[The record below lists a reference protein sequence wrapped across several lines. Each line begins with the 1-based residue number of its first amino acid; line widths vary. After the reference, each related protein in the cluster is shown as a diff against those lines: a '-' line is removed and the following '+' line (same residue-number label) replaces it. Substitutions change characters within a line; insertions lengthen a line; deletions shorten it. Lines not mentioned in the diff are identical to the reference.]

1 MIIINLTQVA
11 TPSDF
16 TRDTLISLVVDNV
29 DYFKDASS
37 EDASAVQ
44 VVFTSNAYLYVR
56 ETLGIIKER
65 IDQAKMEN
73 AMLGRLVK

>member
-1 MIIINLTQVA
+1 MIIINLTQIT

-37 EDASAVQ
+37 KETSAVQ
-44 VVFTSNAYLYVR
+44 VVFRSDVYLYVR
-56 ETLGIIKER
+56 ETLGIIQER
-65 IDQAKMEN
+65 IAKAKMDD
-73 AMLGRLVK
+73 AMILGPNK